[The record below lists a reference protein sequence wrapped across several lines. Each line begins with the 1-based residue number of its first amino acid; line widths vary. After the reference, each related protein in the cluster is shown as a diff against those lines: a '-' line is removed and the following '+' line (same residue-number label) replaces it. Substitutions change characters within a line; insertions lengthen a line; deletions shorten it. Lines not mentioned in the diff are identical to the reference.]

1 MVKYSQ
7 AMEYDCTG
15 CLLNI
20 LSAFSVQ
27 MRGTCVYKEMVP
39 LQSKEDPCLILS
51 LTSAAEEIPYCL
63 LSLLNICGV
72 SENVFYLLYCCF
84 SLHLFLCVTLYH
96 LSPVKFLCSLYNLT
110 INDVLFLTVKSRK
123 SD

>member
-39 LQSKEDPCLILS
+39 LQSKEDLCLILS
-51 LTSAAEEIPYCL
+51 LASAAEEIPFCL
-63 LSLLNICGV
+63 LNLLNVCGV
-72 SENVFYLLYCCF
+72 SENVFYLLCCF
-84 SLHLFLCVTLYH
+84 FFPSIYF
-96 LSPVKFLCSLYNLT
+96 S
-110 INDVLFLTVKSRK
+110 VLRCIICLL
-123 SD
+123 